1 MIVGVHRMVVIC
13 QKLMLAPG
21 QQYVSTSPPDPR
33 MDDILKEHSQ
43 AGLFNLLGVE
53 LAGYQG
59 YGSKR

>member
-21 QQYVSTSPPDPR
+21 QQYVPTGPPDPR
-33 MDDILKEHSQ
+33 MDDILNEYSE

-53 LAGYQG
+53 LAGYKG
-59 YGSKR
+59 YGSQR